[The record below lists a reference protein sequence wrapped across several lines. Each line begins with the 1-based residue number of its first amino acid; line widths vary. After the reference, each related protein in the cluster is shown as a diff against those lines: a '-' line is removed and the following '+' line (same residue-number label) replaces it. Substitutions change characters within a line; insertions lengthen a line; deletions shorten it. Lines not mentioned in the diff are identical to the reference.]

1 MKEPKQQKQDEP
13 TQDEL
18 EDTQDIV
25 VDNKGGVTNPIAAL
39 RAELAA
45 ERASLAEAQA
55 ALTEK
60 DERIGELETNLTSLQ
75 ENLDANQENLVTLN
89 TAVGE
94 AARKYLDAQRAL
106 HPEVP
111 SALITG
117 ATIKEVDE
125 SVKAGLQVVEAVRA
139 TLAAEAKQN
148 RVPAGAPTREVNIDS
163 LSSDEKIK
171 LGLAQ
176 QREGG
181 NYR

>member
-1 MKEPKQQKQDEP
+1 MTKQKEQKDPTQDQE

-18 EDTQDIV
+18 EDAQDIV

-60 DERIGELETNLTSLQ
+60 DQEIDTLNFRMGELQANL
-75 ENLDANQENLVTLN
+75 EADQENLVTLN
-89 TAVGE
+89 SAVGE
-94 AARKYLDAQRAL
+94 AAKKYLDAQRAL

-148 RVPAGAPTREVNIDS
+148 RVPAGAPTREVNIDA

-176 QREGG
+176 QRGG
-181 NYR
+181 N